1 MIVGNFS
8 GGLSFFS
15 GTKAPPDGLSKNQL
29 PEINIRLYPNPA
41 KDFIIISIE
50 EIATAKFNSVRLLD
64 FMGKELNLN
73 TKSSSAELYLNIE
86 KIPVGVYI
94 LLIDV
99 LHHNNI
105 LFTKPIKFIKT

>member
-1 MIVGNFS
+1 MFKINWVNNF
-8 GGLSFFS
+8 LF
-15 GTKAPPDGLSKNQL
+15 LHHKNFDKKV
-29 PEINIRLYPNPA
+29 PKIIPKSIMA